1 MTSAMK
7 YFIMTVSKSY
17 YISDGKETDIMMNP
31 RELDVLNILWK
42 SDQPLMATDIVNAGE
57 GLTQSTVTAV
67 LRKLLRE
74 KLVEV
79 VGVTHSGKVLSRTYR
94 PSESSRDIILR
105 DFADNYSSFR
115 DIIPKSA
122 LFAALLDGNRS
133 PEENRKDVT
142 EMKNMLKE
150 YEQKYSKKK

>member
-1 MTSAMK
+1 
-7 YFIMTVSKSY
+7 
-17 YISDGKETDIMMNP
+17 MMNP
-31 RELDVLNILWK
+31 RELDVLNILWRA
-42 SDQPLMATDIVNAGE
+42 DQPLMATDIVNAGE

-94 PSESSRDIILR
+94 PSESSREIILQ
-105 DFADNYSSFR
+105 DFKDNYTSFSN
-115 DIIPKSA
+115 IIPKST
-122 LFAALLDGNRS
+122 LFAALLDTNRT
-133 PEENRKDVT
+133 PEENSKDLA
-142 EMKNMLKE
+142 EMKRMLKE

>member
-1 MTSAMK
+1 
-7 YFIMTVSKSY
+7 
-17 YISDGKETDIMMNP
+17 MMNP

-42 SDQPLMATDIVNAGE
+42 ANRPMMATDIVNEGE

-67 LRKLLRE
+67 LRKLLHA

-94 PSESSRDIILR
+94 PSESSREVILN
-105 DFADNYSSFR
+105 DFANNYSYFR
-115 DIIPKSA
+115 DIIPKST
-122 LFAALLDGNRS
+122 LFAALLDTNPS
-133 PEENRKDVT
+133 PEEYRKDLDD
-142 EMKNMLKE
+142 MKNMLKE